1 MITPIPVFIISG
13 FLGVGKTTFLNY
25 ILHHQTT
32 HKIAVIENE
41 FGNTALDTTILSQ
54 DTPLHITT
62 LQNGCICCSSHGEL
76 EATLSELS
84 KQLIH
89 QEINF
94 SQLIIEC
101 TGMADPG
108 PIIRSFLTNDL
119 IAETFQLR
127 GVITLVDALN
137 APYQFKHFHVTQ
149 AQIGFADLIL
159 VSKTDL
165 LENDA
170 QEFTQQLT
178 CMNQRAEIHPI
189 INGKI
194 DLKLLDQLDG
204 FTLSAKS
211 SFLCQEVSS
220 NPLDTQVNSFVIK
233 RSEPF
238 DINALSLLFEKILHN
253 FKKQLLRY
261 KAIIYIKD
269 NPERLLLQ
277 GVNQLYNSEFGQVWS
292 KDETPFS
299 EFVFIGID
307 LPEEEF
313 RQAFNQL

>member
-1 MITPIPVFIISG
+1 MTPIPVFIISG
-13 FLGVGKTTFLNY
+13 FLGAGKTTFLNY

-84 KQLIH
+84 RQLTH
-89 QEINF
+89 QEIEF
-94 SQLIIEC
+94 TQLIIEC

-108 PIIRSFLTNDL
+108 PIIKSFLIND
-119 IAETFQLR
+119 IITETFQLR

-204 FTLSAKS
+204 FALSAKS
-211 SFLCQEVSS
+211 SFLCQEVPS

-313 RQAFNQL
+313 RKAFNQL

>member
-313 RQAFNQL
+313 RKAFNQL

>member
-76 EATLSELS
+76 ETTLLELS
-84 KQLIH
+84 KRLTH
-89 QEINF
+89 QEIEF

-108 PIIRSFLTNDL
+108 PIIRSFLTNDI
-119 IAETFQLR
+119 IADTFQLH

-178 CMNQRAEIHPI
+178 YMNQRAEIHPI

-204 FTLSAKS
+204 FALSAKS

-292 KDETPFS
+292 KDGTPFS

-313 RQAFNQL
+313 RKAFNQL

>member
-178 CMNQRAEIHPI
+178 YMNQRAEIHPI

-204 FTLSAKS
+204 FALSAKS

-292 KDETPFS
+292 KDGTPFS

-313 RQAFNQL
+313 RKAFNQL